1 MASKRAIDPTHARLT
16 LYVMPR
22 GTFNLIRAIS
32 NLLRE
37 IGKFRKKLKASR
49 KFARE
54 FRVANARYNAAFE
67 KQSEMLRAPLP
78 EEQPARRVAEVQ
90 RNQQF
95 SKVEKLRQKNDNRWK
110 LYTASTGFIG
120 VFLGKVELVLQRL
133 PLTPQWRPFPDE
145 IRRLRIGALGSWV
158 KMPPNRDLE
167 TLEIRLK
174 GMVDLARASA
184 NKAGSRLLQAPPTGV
199 PSPTPG
205 SATRGQIKAPPAPGG
220 PSAIESKGP
229 AAKLRLATA
238 SREPSAKAAPAQTR
252 LAARLKKLKD
262 ESKLTWDTIAKEM
275 HVSRRW
281 LLDIAA
287 GESPSKET
295 RKTISDYFAGI
306 LKRPVRL

>member
-67 KQSEMLRAPLP
+67 KQSEIMRAPLP
-78 EEQPARRVAEVQ
+78 EEQPARRVAEAQ
-90 RNQQF
+90 RNRQF

-110 LYTASTGFIG
+110 LYTASTGFIE

-145 IRRLRIGALGSWV
+145 IRRLRIGGLGSWV

-174 GMVDLARASA
+174 DMVDLARASA
-184 NKAGSRLLQAPPTGV
+184 NEAGSRIPQAAPDGV

-205 SATRGQIKAPPAPGG
+205 SATPGQIKTPAVPDGT
-220 PSAIESKGP
+220 SAIESQGP
-229 AAKLRLATA
+229 AAKPRLANA
-238 SREPSAKAAPAQTR
+238 IREASAKPAPAQTP
-252 LAARLKKLKD
+252 LAARLKQLKD
-262 ESKLTWDTIAKEM
+262 ESNVTWDTIAKEA

-287 GESPSKET
+287 GKSPSKET

-306 LKRPVRL
+306 LKRPIQF